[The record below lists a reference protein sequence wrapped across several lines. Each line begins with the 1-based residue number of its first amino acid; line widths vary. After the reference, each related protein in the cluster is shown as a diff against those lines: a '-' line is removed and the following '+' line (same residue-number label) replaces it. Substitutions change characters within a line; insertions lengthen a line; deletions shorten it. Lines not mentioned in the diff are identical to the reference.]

1 MSTVTTVATERS
13 FPLARLSASAAG
25 HDLDQPT
32 IIRARLQ
39 AAMERLAPG
48 TRRAYGLALRRFSE
62 FAASEVG
69 VVVRE
74 WWDLIIEVTAMG
86 RLVTSHVADRYAAAM
101 TGHLAPATIAQRLAA
116 VRWAV
121 GLLDEAGVI
130 GWTLRIR
137 SPRVRGYRDV
147 RGPMLEDVRALL
159 VAADQGHGILAPR
172 DRVLVGVLFSLGLRR
187 GEVTTL
193 RIRDWDRDRLA
204 LAVVGKGRTQ
214 REWLTVPAG
223 LAAEIDAYL
232 AARAPL
238 PSQNEL
244 DAPLIAGHGPRSTGR
259 ALGGDGILRALARLS
274 RRARL
279 KRVARPHGLR
289 HAAITAALDLNHGDV
304 RRVARFSRHAK
315 LETLMVYDD
324 ARRDHAGEVAGGLEK
339 IVRDPSGKPAESR
352 E

>member
-1 MSTVTTVATERS
+1 MTTIATVTTGQS
-13 FPLARLSASAAG
+13 FPLARLSASAAR
-25 HDLDQPT
+25 HDPEQGT
-32 IIRARLQ
+32 IIRARLE

-48 TRRAYGLALRRFSE
+48 TRRAYGLALKRFSE
-62 FAASEVG
+62 FAANEVG
-69 VVVRE
+69 VDGRE
-74 WWDLIIEVTAMG
+74 WWDLIIEVTNMG
-86 RLVTSHVADRYAAAM
+86 RLMTSHVADRYAAAIA
-101 TGHLAPATIAQRLAA
+101 GHLAPATIAQRLAA

-137 SPRVRGYRDV
+137 SPRIRGYRDV
-147 RGPMLEDVRALL
+147 RGPTLEDVRALL
-159 VAADQGHGILAPR
+159 VAADQGHGLLAPR
-172 DRVLVGVLFSLGLRR
+172 DRVLVGMLFSLGLRR

-232 AARAPL
+232 AARGPL
-238 PSQNEL
+238 PSQTGP
-244 DAPLIAGHGPRSTGR
+244 DAPLIAGHGPRSTGGP
-259 ALGGDGILRALARLS
+259 LGGDGILRALATLS
-274 RRARL
+274 KRARL
-279 KRVARPHGLR
+279 KRIAKPHGLR

-324 ARRDHAGEVAGGLEK
+324 ARRDQAGEVAAGLELA
-339 IVRDPSGKPAESR
+339 VRDAAGKPARSR